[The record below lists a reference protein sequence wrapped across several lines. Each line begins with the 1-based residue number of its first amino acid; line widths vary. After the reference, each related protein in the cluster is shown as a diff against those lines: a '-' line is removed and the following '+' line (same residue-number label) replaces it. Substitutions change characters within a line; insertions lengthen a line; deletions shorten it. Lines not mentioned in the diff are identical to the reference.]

1 MTQKLKKFSD
11 SKRMSAVGESKSS
24 MTDLS
29 TMIKKM
35 PQYQK
40 ELSKYSTH
48 LHLAEDC
55 MKCYQGNVDRLCKV
69 EQDLAMG
76 TDTEGEKIKDHVKC
90 IVPILLD
97 QNTSSNDKMRII
109 ILYILSKNGI
119 SEDNLN
125 KLVQHAQLSPLD
137 KQAIIN
143 LNLLGVNSTVDVSII
158 ISHLMFMKIC
168 NYNKYFTISQGIKKK
183 QYQIPRKER
192 TSEQTYQMSRWTPV
206 IKDLMEDCIEDKL
219 DVKHFPFLGGRAPS
233 SGCHAPTRYLI
244 DTY

>member
-1 MTQKLKKFSD
+1 
-11 SKRMSAVGESKSS
+11 MSAVGESKSS
-24 MTDLS
+24 MRDLS

-76 TDTEGEKIKDHVKC
+76 TDAEGEKIKDHMRC

-109 ILYILSKNGI
+109 ILYVLSKNGI
-119 SEDNLN
+119 SEENLN
-125 KLVQHAQLSPLD
+125 KLVQHAQLSPAD
-137 KQAIIN
+137 KQAIVN
-143 LNLLGVNSTVDVSII
+143 LNLLGINTIVDVSII
-158 ISHLMFMKIC
+158 TCNLLILLYVVLFKIC
-168 NYNKYFTISQGIKKK
+168 N
-183 QYQIPRKER
+183 
-192 TSEQTYQMSRWTPV
+192 
-206 IKDLMEDCIEDKL
+206 
-219 DVKHFPFLGGRAPS
+219 
-233 SGCHAPTRYLI
+233 
-244 DTY
+244 

>member
-1 MTQKLKKFSD
+1 VTKNLKKFID

-24 MTDLS
+24 MRDLS

-76 TDTEGEKIKDHVKC
+76 TDAEGEKIKDHMRC

-109 ILYILSKNGI
+109 ILYVLSKNGI
-119 SEDNLN
+119 SEENLN
-125 KLVQHAQLSPLD
+125 KLVQHAQLSPAD
-137 KQAIIN
+137 KQAIVN
-143 LNLLGVNSTVDVSII
+143 LNLLGINTIVDVSFHCLVLI
-158 ISHLMFMKIC
+158 
-168 NYNKYFTISQGIKKK
+168 NFT
-183 QYQIPRKER
+183 
-192 TSEQTYQMSRWTPV
+192 
-206 IKDLMEDCIEDKL
+206 LC
-219 DVKHFPFLGGRAPS
+219 
-233 SGCHAPTRYLI
+233 
-244 DTY
+244 